1 MTREATIAAVL
12 GAVQERWGIHSL
24 TRGYAGAQGSG
35 ALASRGSRTAPAPS
49 LPPWWPGA
57 EGYLRPTILEL
68 SGPASCGKLG
78 LALLWL
84 TAASRGGLVAVV
96 DLAGTFY
103 PPAAAASGLDLDR
116 LVVVRPPDRR
126 GAAEAVSL
134 LLSSAGFDAVLWPLE
149 WQTRSFNLDAV
160 RLSTLAARSNTTLL
174 ALVTDHRR
182 AGSPGVAG
190 DGEDTGSDAARLFP
204 SADLR
209 LRVTGWE
216 WTWRDGELAGV
227 RPRVRTERL
236 RGALA
241 GQAWELRL
249 EHHGP
254 TGAAASDETST
265 RQADRSRAFADERGS
280 GPTAGLDAIADVGS
294 AGADPHARPGRC
306 PQTDH
311 LCLAAAL
318 PLGGGGTLTA
328 GPAGAA
334 DRGVRSDEAPEI
346 AARSA

>member
-1 MTREATIAAVL
+1 MTREAAIAAVL

-24 TRGYAGAQGSG
+24 TRGYAGARASG
-35 ALASRGSRTAPAPS
+35 GLASRAARDRPAPA
-49 LPPWWPGA
+49 LPPWWPGV
-57 EGYLRPTILEL
+57 EGYLRPTVLEL

-84 TAASRGGLVAVV
+84 AAASRGGLVAVV

-134 LLSSAGFDAVLWPLE
+134 QLSSAGFDAVLWPLE
-149 WQTRSFNLDAV
+149 WRTRPFNVDAV
-160 RLSTLAARSNTTLL
+160 RFAVLAARSNTTLL

-182 AGSPGVAG
+182 ARSPGAVTAG
-190 DGEDTGSDAARLFP
+190 AGTGSDAVLP

-216 WTWRDGELAGV
+216 WIWRDGELAGV
-227 RPRVRTERL
+227 RPRIRTERL
-236 RGALA
+236 RGAPA

-249 EHHGP
+249 EHHAPAG
-254 TGAAASDETST
+254 GAAGDEAST
-265 RQADRSRAFADERGS
+265 RQADRSGAVADARGGGLVAGHDAGS
-280 GPTAGLDAIADVGS
+280 GLGG
-294 AGADPHARPGRC
+294 AGAAPDVRPGRC
-306 PQTDH
+306 SPTDH
-311 LCLAAAL
+311 LCLAAAF
-318 PLGGGGTLTA
+318 PLGGGGTLTTGPDGVA
-328 GPAGAA
+328 G
-334 DRGVRSDEAPEI
+334 RGVRSDEAPEI

>member
-1 MTREATIAAVL
+1 MTREAAIAAVL

-24 TRGYAGAQGSG
+24 TRGYGGARGSG
-35 ALASRGSRTAPAPS
+35 APASRADSARPAPS

-57 EGYLRPTILEL
+57 AGYLRPTVLEL

-84 TAASRGGLVAVV
+84 AAASRGGLVAVV

-149 WQTRSFNLDAV
+149 WRTRPFNVDAV

-182 AGSPGVAG
+182 ARSPGAAG
-190 DGEDTGSDAARLFP
+190 QDPGSDAVLP

-216 WTWRDGELAGV
+216 WAWRDGELAGV

-236 RGALA
+236 RGAPA

-249 EHHGP
+249 EHHAPTGGAAGDEASTWQADRP
-254 TGAAASDETST
+254 GAVADARGGILAGHDEGSGLGGTGAA
-265 RQADRSRAFADERGS
+265 
-280 GPTAGLDAIADVGS
+280 PDV
-294 AGADPHARPGRC
+294 RPGRC
-306 PQTDH
+306 PPTDH
-311 LCLAAAL
+311 LCLAAAF
-318 PLGGGGTLTA
+318 PLGGGGARTA
-328 GPAGAA
+328 GPVGAA
-334 DRGVRSDEAPEI
+334 DRGVRSDEAPAV